1 MVVPTQVKT
10 KEIEFPSPEWD
21 VISDEAKDLIKHKLL
36 IRDPKLRLSARL
48 LLLER
53 FYPTKLFQSVLPAA
67 RSARRVGTSEYT
79 VRLNVQWRLV
89 GQRRSRVLCCVC

>member
-53 FYPTKLFQSVLPAA
+53 LSNQALSVGAA
-67 RSARRVGTSEYT
+67 SSEECSPRGY
-79 VRLNVQWRLV
+79 
-89 GQRRSRVLCCVC
+89 